1 MEVIKTNDAP
11 QAVGPYSQAVLAGS
25 LLFLSGQIALDP
37 QTGEMVQDSIEA
49 ETQRILDNIEA
60 ILMEA
65 RFSIRDV
72 VKTTV
77 YATDINDFAAINDV
91 YAKTFKVDPPARSFV
106 QVGAL
111 PKGARVEIE
120 VIARR

>member
-49 ETQRILDNIEA
+49 ETQRVLDNIEA

-72 VKTTV
+72 VKTSV
-77 YATDINDFAAINDV
+77 
-91 YAKTFKVDPPARSFV
+91 
-106 QVGAL
+106 
-111 PKGARVEIE
+111 
-120 VIARR
+120 

>member
-49 ETQRILDNIEA
+49 
-60 ILMEA
+60 
-65 RFSIRDV
+65 
-72 VKTTV
+72 
-77 YATDINDFAAINDV
+77 
-91 YAKTFKVDPPARSFV
+91 
-106 QVGAL
+106 
-111 PKGARVEIE
+111 
-120 VIARR
+120 